1 MGPRIDYR
9 ELAPGIPESLGAIDR
24 YVHDCGLEASLLEL
38 VKLRASQINGCARC
52 MQAHARAARK
62 AGVTQHRLDLLPGW
76 REASGF
82 SERERAALGWCEA
95 VTLVT
100 DGHVPDVAFAEAH
113 RHFSDKGLSDLTLT
127 VAGINA
133 WNRMNIALRAQPD
146 AEE

>member
-1 MGPRIDYR
+1 MEPRIDYKK
-9 ELAPGIPESLGAIDR
+9 LAPGIPEALGVIDR
-24 YVHDCGLEASLLEL
+24 YVRDCGLEAPLLEL
-38 VKLRASQINGCARC
+38 VKLRASQLNGCARC

-62 AGVTQHRLDLLPGW
+62 AGITQNRLDLLPAW
-76 REASGF
+76 RESPGY

-100 DGHVPDVAFAEAH
+100 EGHVPDAQVAEAR
-113 RHFSDKGLSDLTLT
+113 RHFSEKEIANLTLA